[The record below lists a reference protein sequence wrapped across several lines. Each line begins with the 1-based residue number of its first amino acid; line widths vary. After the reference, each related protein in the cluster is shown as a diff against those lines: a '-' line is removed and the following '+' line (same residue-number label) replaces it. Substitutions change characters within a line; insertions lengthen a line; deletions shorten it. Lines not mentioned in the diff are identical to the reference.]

1 MENEKKF
8 LGLIEKG
15 IRENWE
21 RPAYSDYDGSTLLYK
36 DFAKKIAELH
46 IILEAM
52 DVQKGDKI
60 ALCGRNCTNW
70 AVTFFSVMTYG
81 AVVTTILHDFNGES
95 VENIVNHC
103 DAKVFFVNE
112 HVWEKVD
119 PLKIPAV
126 EKIML
131 LDDFSIIKSN
141 SQKLN
146 RVCSEL
152 PMEFNKKYPKG
163 FTQDDI
169 NFHDEQPEELALIN
183 YTSGTTSNP
192 KGVMLPYRSLW
203 SNTEFAIKEIP
214 FVSAGDGLV
223 SMLPMAHM
231 YGLAFEI
238 LLSLAK
244 GCHVHF
250 LTRLPSPQI
259 IMNAFQKVKPTLI
272 IAVPLIIEKII
283 TGKVFP
289 ELNKQPV
296 KTLLKIP
303 IVKERIYAKVRAQLM
318 SVFGGQLIELVIGGA
333 ALNPEVGDFL
343 TRIKFPYTVGYGM
356 TECGP
361 LVSYEYW
368 ETYRATSCGTPVDR
382 MEVYIDSSDPRKE
395 TGEIVVKGDNVML
408 GYYKSPEAT
417 AEVMK
422 EDGWLRTGD
431 LGVMDDSN
439 FIYIRGRSKSMILG
453 PSGQNIYPEEVE
465 QVLSNTDYIA
475 ESIVVDRGE
484 GKLHALVYLD
494 EDALKKNN
502 IPTDASSLEK
512 LIQAE
517 IDEVNKRLPKY
528 SIIRGFTIRDKEFE
542 KTPKRSIKRFLY
554 N

>member
-1 MENEKKF
+1 MENNNRF
-8 LGLIEKG
+8 LYLIEKG
-15 IRENWE
+15 IRENWD
-21 RPAYSDYDGSTLLYK
+21 RPAYSDYDGSTLLFK
-36 DFAKKIAELH
+36 DFAKKIAEIH

-52 DVQKGDKI
+52 NVQKGDKI

-70 AVTFFSVMTYG
+70 AITFFSVMTYG

-112 HVWEKVD
+112 QVWEKVD

-126 EKIML
+126 ETIMQ
-131 LDDFSIIKSN
+131 LDDFSIIKSH
-141 SQKLN
+141 SQKLH
-146 RVCSEL
+146 RVCSEITV
-152 PMEFNKKYPKG
+152 EFNKKYPNG
-163 FTQDDI
+163 FSQDDI
-169 NFHDEQPEELALIN
+169 DFHIEDPEEMALIN

-192 KGVMLPYRSLW
+192 KGVMIPYRSLW
-203 SNTEFAIKEIP
+203 SNTEFAIKNIP
-214 FVSAGDGLV
+214 FVSAGDGIV

-238 LLSLAK
+238 LLSITK

-259 IMNAFQKVKPTLI
+259 IMSAFQKVKPTLI

-296 KTLLKIP
+296 KTLLKLP
-303 IVKERIYAKVRAQLM
+303 IVKERIYAKVRNQLL

-333 ALNPEVGDFL
+333 ALDAEVGNFL
-343 TRIKFPYTVGYGM
+343 TRIRFPYTVGYGM

-361 LVSYEYW
+361 LISYEYW
-368 ETYRATSCGTPVDR
+368 ETYKTGSCGTPVDR
-382 MEVYIDSSDPRKE
+382 MEVYIDSSDPEKE
-395 TGEIVVKGDNVML
+395 AGEIVVRGDNIML

-417 AEVMK
+417 SEVMK
-422 EDGWLRTGD
+422 EEGWLRTGD
-431 LGVMDDSN
+431 LGIMDADK
-439 FIYIRGRSKSMILG
+439 FIFIRGRSKTMILG
-453 PSGQNIYPEEVE
+453 SSGQNIYPEEIE
-465 QVLSNTDYIA
+465 QILNNTPYIT
-475 ESIVVDRGE
+475 ESIIVDRD
-484 GKLHALVYLD
+484 GKLHALLFLD
-494 EDALKKNN
+494 EDALKKAH
-502 IPTDASSLEK
+502 IKTDEESLRN
-512 LIQAE
+512 LIQHE
-517 IDEVNKRLPKY
+517 IDTVNKKLPRY
-528 SIIRGFTIRDKEFE
+528 SPIRGFTIRSEEFE

-554 N
+554 K